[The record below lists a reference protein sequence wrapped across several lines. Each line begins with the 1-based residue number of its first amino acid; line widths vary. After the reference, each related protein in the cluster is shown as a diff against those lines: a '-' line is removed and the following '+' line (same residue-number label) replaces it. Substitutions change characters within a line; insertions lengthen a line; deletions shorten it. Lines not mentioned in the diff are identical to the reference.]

1 MSTLTFWK
9 ETKLQ
14 HVDLCFESRK
24 KSVEHLLLFLLLAT
38 TSTNDRFENNH
49 NHYNSNSSSRLV
61 VLIVAIIIRRIILR
75 ENKDKD
81 KSNARAS
88 RSSSSRK
95 RKRHECSRG
104 TGRLCAMAFTASP
117 VEHLLIV
124 IRERI
129 TDQLASEGHSED
141 IRVQADQLAF
151 GLWSGQT
158 ADVVLSE
165 VREVLPRQEFLGIL
179 AFCSD
184 KYPLLYA
191 SLPADING
199 NNAQPVQWSFIQ
211 SGQNVQQISW
221 PQHVPKAE

>member
-1 MSTLTFWK
+1 MESLYDALLFPYSLLTPGPSPLVKTLTVI
-9 ETKLQ
+9 T
-14 HVDLCFESRK
+14 
-24 KSVEHLLLFLLLAT
+24 
-38 TSTNDRFENNH
+38 
-49 NHYNSNSSSRLV
+49 
-61 VLIVAIIIRRIILR
+61 AIIGIIPIVIITVV
-75 ENKDKD
+75 E
-81 KSNARAS
+81 
-88 RSSSSRK
+88 

-104 TGRLCAMAFTASP
+104 KGRLCAMAFTASP

-141 IRVQADQLAF
+141 IRVQADQLAL